1 MIILCSLTI
10 DSFIR
15 IELMLIKAVNTLKW
29 DSNRT
34 NVGYINSLVIY
45 FLNFVPVTMFES
57 QLKGIV
63 IPDSYGYLF
72 RQKILLNCKW
82 IQPKAGLTISQYF
95 DRFLGEE
102 RDWDNPSDPDEI
114 RKYDV
119 SMNVII
125 FYCSTYNE
133 CIICIICALLSPISI
148 LS

>member
-1 MIILCSLTI
+1 
-10 DSFIR
+10 
-15 IELMLIKAVNTLKW
+15 
-29 DSNRT
+29 
-34 NVGYINSLVIY
+34 
-45 FLNFVPVTMFES
+45 MFES

-119 SMNVII
+119 SLFKI
-125 FYCSTYNE
+125 
-133 CIICIICALLSPISI
+133 
-148 LS
+148 